1 MNDQQSINFAEH
13 HRFDDMYLY
22 NYNDSHATH
31 LSNHPV
37 PLPINVFS
45 MPPIGHEVKVVGK
58 THNFRQSLEDVDAK
72 AFAAVL
78 HGPCAL
84 NHQTETIQ
92 EVIGNR
98 VNIPFFSTVWRC
110 FMQDALT
117 CMGCLTKSLIL
128 WE

>member
-1 MNDQQSINFAEH
+1 MILQQSICFAEH
-13 HRFDDMYLY
+13 HHFDDMYLY

-31 LSNHPV
+31 LSNHAV

-78 HGPCAL
+78 HGPRAL
-84 NHQTETIQ
+84 HHQTETIK
-92 EVIGNR
+92 EVIGNT
-98 VNIPFFSTVWRC
+98 VNIPFF
-110 FMQDALT
+110 
-117 CMGCLTKSLIL
+117 L
-128 WE
+128 WFGDVLCRML